1 MIQKYDGVLPEN
13 KVFSIF
19 ERYHISPN
27 KEFLSPLM
35 DMLLLRKD
43 GNINYRELLTLL
55 NWRCN
60 LPVLPK
66 TKRE

>member
-1 MIQKYDGVLPEN
+1 MIQNYVGILPEN
-13 KVFSIF
+13 EVFSIF
-19 ERYHISPN
+19 EKFHISPN

-35 DMLLLRKD
+35 DTLLLRKD
-43 GNINYRELLTLL
+43 GNINYRKLLNLL

-66 TKRE
+66 MKRE